1 MSKKSMEELV
11 FIRYADHVQYN
22 RASAVAMQ
30 PQVREAVGW
39 MVYECD
45 QYITLTWDMDAEP
58 PTLRGGDPKASGLVL
73 LRSDVLELK
82 RIPLQKISEWL
93 LNSPLPIA
101 KGEYALQPKK
111 RKTQPKKSK
120 GRKDS

>member
-73 LRSDVLELK
+73 LKSDVLELK
-82 RIPLQKISEWL
+82 RIPLQIISEWL
-93 LNSPLPIA
+93 LNSPMSIV
-101 KGEYALQPKK
+101 KGEYALQPKEAKNSKNRK
-111 RKTQPKKSK
+111 RKIQ
-120 GRKDS
+120 